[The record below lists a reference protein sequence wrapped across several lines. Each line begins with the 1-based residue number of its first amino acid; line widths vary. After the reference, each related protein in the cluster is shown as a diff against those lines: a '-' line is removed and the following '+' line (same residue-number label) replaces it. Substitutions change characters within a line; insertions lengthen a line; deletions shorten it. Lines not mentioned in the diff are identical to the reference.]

1 MDWLTLY
8 EEYTSDTESA
18 ALFNR
23 WVGIS
28 TIASA
33 LRKKTWLELGRL
45 KVFPNM
51 YIVLVAE
58 PGVARKSQAI
68 SYASSIIDDIP
79 AIITSADSITPQALI
94 QDIEEATCYDTIPG
108 HTVMRHASLS
118 VISKEFE
125 SFLGSAGSSSKMLV
139 TLTDLFD
146 AGESPW
152 KHRTKSSGNTLIP
165 SVFLNILGATT
176 PQSLQSCLSELAVGG
191 GLTSRIMFIYSNK
204 PSKKVAVPELTERVK
219 ELRDILST
227 ELMRISLL
235 AGAFVFT
242 EEGLNF
248 WKNWYEDYNATS
260 KDRMQPR
267 REFDGW
273 YSRKPM
279 MIQKLSI
286 IVSASHSNSRLV
298 GVAELEKAI
307 ELVEE
312 MEEGMGCI
320 FAEEKL
326 KVIAS
331 GVSETKQSN
340 MLLRYV
346 KEYGSI
352 EEKHLLHLV
361 WRDIDEDDFD
371 GHMNLVLQSK
381 QCERKFES
389 PDGVT
394 GIWYYYKEKVNEQA
408 S

>member
-1 MDWLTLY
+1 MDWLELY

-28 TIASA
+28 TVASA

-68 SYASSIIDDIP
+68 SYASSIISDIP
-79 AIITSADSITPQALI
+79 AIVTSADSITPQALI

-108 HTVMRHASLS
+108 QSVMRHASLS

-125 SFLGSAGSSSKMLV
+125 SFLGNAGSSSKMLV

-146 AGESPW
+146 AGENPW

-204 PSKKVAVPELTERVK
+204 PSKKVAVPELTPRVR
-219 ELRDILST
+219 ELKDILSV

-242 EEGLNF
+242 EDGLNY
-248 WKNWYEDYNATS
+248 WKKWYEDYNATS
-260 KDRMQPR
+260 KDRRQPR

-279 MIQKLSI
+279 MVQKLCI
-286 IVSASHSNSRLV
+286 IISASGSSNRLIDI
-298 GVAELEKAI
+298 EIIEKA
-307 ELVEE
+307 LVLIEE

-320 FAEEKL
+320 FPDEKTRIHAE
-326 KVIAS
+326 VT
-331 GVSETKQSN
+331 ETRQSN
-340 MLLRYV
+340 LLLRYIRQYV
-346 KEYGSI
+346 TI
-352 EEKHLLHLV
+352 EEKHLMHLV
-361 WRDIDEDDFD
+361 WRDIDEDELDMHID
-371 GHMNLVLQSK
+371 LLLRNK

-394 GIWYYYKEKVNEQA
+394 GIWYYYKEKVNE

>member
-8 EEYTSDTESA
+8 EEYTADTESA
-18 ALFNR
+18 SLFNT

-45 KVFPNM
+45 KVFPNL

-58 PGVARKSQAI
+58 PGIARKSQAI
-68 SYASSIIDDIP
+68 SYASSIISDIP
-79 AIITSADSITPQALI
+79 AIVTSADSITPQALI
-94 QDIEEATCYDTIPG
+94 QDIEDATCYDTIPG
-108 HTVMRHASLS
+108 QQVMRHASLS

-152 KHRTKSSGNTLIP
+152 KHRTKGAGTTFIP

-204 PSKKVAVPELTERVK
+204 PSKKVAVPELTPRIQ
-219 ELRDILST
+219 ELKGILST

-235 AGAFVFT
+235 AGAFAFT
-242 EEGLNF
+242 ESGLSY
-248 WKNWYEDYNATS
+248 WKTWYEGYNATS
-260 KDRMQPR
+260 KDRKQPR

-279 MIQKLSI
+279 MLQKLCTI
-286 IVSASHSNSRLV
+286 LSASGSNNR
-298 GVAELEKAI
+298 EIDI
-307 ELVEE
+307 EIIERALILVEE

-320 FAEEKL
+320 FPEEKA
-326 KVIAS
+326 KVEAK
-331 GVSETKQSN
+331 VTETKYSN
-340 MLLRYV
+340 LLLKYI
-346 KEYGSI
+346 KQYGSI

-361 WRDIDEDDFD
+361 WRDIDEDEFD
-371 GHMNLVLQSK
+371 GHVNLLLTSK

-389 PDGVT
+389 PSGET
-394 GIWYYYKEKVNEQA
+394 GIWYTYKEVGNAEV